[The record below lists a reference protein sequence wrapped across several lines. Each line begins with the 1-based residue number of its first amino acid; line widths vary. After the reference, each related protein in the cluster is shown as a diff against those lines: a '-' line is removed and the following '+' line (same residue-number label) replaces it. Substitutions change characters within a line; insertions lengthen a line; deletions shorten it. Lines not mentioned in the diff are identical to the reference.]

1 MARHRVA
8 ATATVDLMGRMRG
21 VQERPAGLTYQPE
34 LVSPDEERLLLTVL
48 GAMNY
53 REIRMHGQVARR
65 TVRHFGVDYDYGSFQ
80 LTEAEALPV
89 ELHEVRRRCADLAG
103 VAPASFAQALVTRYP
118 PGAVIGWHRDAP
130 AFGPTVAGVSLGAA
144 CLLRLRRDTAGQRRV
159 YEVELAPRSAYVLA
173 GAARSTWQHSIP
185 PVPELRYSITFRQLR
200 RP

>member
-1 MARHRVA
+1 
-8 ATATVDLMGRMRG
+8 MRG

-48 GAMNY
+48 AAIDLT
-53 REIRMHGQVARR
+53 EIRMHGQVARR
-65 TVRHFGVDYDYGSFQ
+65 TVRHYGFDYDYGSFQ

-103 VAPASFAQALVTRYP
+103 VAETSFAQALVTRYP

-130 AFGPTVAGVSLGAA
+130 AFGPTVAGVSLAAA
-144 CLLRLRRDTAGQRRV
+144 CLLRFRRDAAGERRV

-173 GAARSTWQHSIP
+173 GAARSSWQHSIP
-185 PVPELRYSITFRQLR
+185 PVAELRYSVTFRQLR
-200 RP
+200 RR